1 MHQLLLLRHAKSS
14 RDDATLPDRDRPLN
28 SRGLSAAATM
38 RAAMRRLGLAPDLVL
53 VSPSCRT
60 LQTLEAL
67 QPWDDTPLT
76 EHVAALYLGN
86 AGQLLAV
93 LHEVA
98 ETVRSVLLIG
108 HNPGMH
114 DLAVQLTGE
123 DARARSD
130 QTVRRLMEKYPPGA
144 LAEFAIA
151 GPWSRLNTGDGR
163 LVRFLTP
170 KDLQGRTG

>member
-14 RDDATLPDRDRPLN
+14 RDDATLADRDRPLN
-28 SRGLSAAATM
+28 SRGQHAAATM
-38 RAAMRRLGLAPDLVL
+38 RAAMRRLGLAPDLIL

-114 DLAVQLTGE
+114 ELALQLAGKE
-123 DARARSD
+123 PRVRSD
-130 QTVRRLMEKYPPGA
+130 QAMRRLMEKYPPGA

-151 GPWSRLNTGDGR
+151 GPWWQLNAGDGR

-170 KDLQGRTG
+170 KDLQERAG